1 MPTYACAVTPPIV
14 VQGLTRTF
22 AGKAGVAAAVA
33 GIDLEIADGEIFG
46 LLGPNGAG
54 KTTTIRMLTTLL
66 KPTAGSAVVAGFDV
80 VRQPAEVRRAIGA
93 ALQEA
98 AIDPLM
104 TGAEMMTLQGTLH
117 GLSRTEIRGRTD
129 ALLRRF
135 GLDVVAGSRVSAY
148 SGGMRRRL
156 DLALSLIHEPTVLFL
171 DEPTTGIDPTS
182 RLAVW
187 DEVRALRAQGT
198 TVLLTTQYLEEA
210 DRLCDR
216 VAIMDGG
223 HIVACGTAEELKA
236 SVGVPTLL
244 VGVAADVV
252 AQAQGVLARFGED
265 RPADGGLLAIALA
278 GGSARIAEVV
288 RALDEAGVGIE
299 RMRLDPPSL
308 DDVFAAVTGR
318 VLEGAA

>member
-1 MPTYACAVTPPIV
+1 V

-22 AGKAGVAAAVA
+22 AGKAGVTAAVA

-54 KTTTIRMLTTLL
+54 KTTTVRMLTTLL
-66 KPTAGSAVVAGFDV
+66 KPTAGTATVAGFDV
-80 VRQPAEVRRAIGA
+80 ARQPAQVRRAIGA

-104 TGAEMMTLQGTLH
+104 TGAEMMALQGTLH
-117 GLSRTEIRGRTD
+117 GLSRKAIRSRTD
-129 ALLRRF
+129 ALLSRF

-156 DLALSLIHEPTVLFL
+156 DLALSLIHEPSVLFL

-210 DRLCDR
+210 DRLCGR

-223 HIVACGTAEELKA
+223 KVVACGPAEELKA
-236 SVGVPTLL
+236 SIGVPTLL
-244 VGVAADVV
+244 VGVAADAV
-252 AQAQGVLARFGED
+252 ARAQGVLARFGD
-265 RPADGGLLAIALA
+265 GRPAEDGLVAVALP

-288 RALDEAGVGIE
+288 RALDEAGIGIE